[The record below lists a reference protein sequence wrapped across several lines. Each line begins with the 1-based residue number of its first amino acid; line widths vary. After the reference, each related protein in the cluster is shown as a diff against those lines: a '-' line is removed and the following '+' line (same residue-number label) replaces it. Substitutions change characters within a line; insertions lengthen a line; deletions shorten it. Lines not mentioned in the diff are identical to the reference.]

1 MTEGDVVAT
10 RISTA
15 ARNAAADAVAG
26 LADGG
31 SGAGVIRIYTGSQPA
46 GPDSSATGT
55 LLAAVSL
62 NDPAFGAASS
72 GVATL
77 DVSPALTAT
86 AVADGT
92 AGWWRLLT
100 STEAAGSGLGIVDG
114 AVTATGG
121 GGQLTLATTTVTTGL
136 QVQITSGT
144 ITMPAS

>member
-1 MTEGDVVAT
+1 MAT

-15 ARNAAADAVAG
+15 ARTAAAGAVAA
-26 LADGG
+26 LVDGG
-31 SGAGVIRIYTGSQPA
+31 SGAGVIRIYTGTQPA
-46 GPDSSATGT
+46 GPGSAATGT
-55 LLAAVSL
+55 LLASLTL
-62 NDPAFGAASS
+62 NDPAFGAAVS

-77 DVSPALTAT
+77 DVDPALTAT

-92 AGWWRLLT
+92 AGWFRLLD

-136 QVQITSGT
+136 QVAVTSGT
-144 ITMPAS
+144 ITMPAA

>member
-1 MTEGDVVAT
+1 MAT

-15 ARNAAADAVAG
+15 ARTAAAGAVAA
-26 LADGG
+26 LVDGG
-31 SGAGVIRIYTGSQPA
+31 SGAGVIRIYTGTQPA
-46 GPDSSATGT
+46 GPGSAATGT
-55 LLAAVSL
+55 LLASLTL
-62 NDPAFGAASS
+62 NDPAFGAAVS

-77 DVSPALTAT
+77 DVDPALTAT

-92 AGWWRLLT
+92 AGWFRLLD

-144 ITMPAS
+144 ITMPAA

>member
-1 MTEGDVVAT
+1 MAT

-15 ARNAAADAVAG
+15 ARTAAANAVVA
-26 LADGG
+26 LVDGG
-31 SGAGVIRIYTGSQPA
+31 SGAGVIRIYTGTQPA
-46 GPDSSATGT
+46 GPGSAASGA
-55 LLAAVSL
+55 LLASLTL
-62 NDPAFGAASS
+62 NDPAFGSAVS

-77 DVSPALTAT
+77 DVDPALTAT

-92 AGWWRLLT
+92 AGWFRLLD

-136 QVQITSGT
+136 QVQITSGS
-144 ITMPAS
+144 ITMPAA